1 MTSAVQAASL
11 ARTAAA
17 AFDTSRLTDF
27 GERIHFDGVAHQLMP
42 LVRIPGRLVVTGA
55 RVYFQP
61 LHNVAGDAPVLSH
74 PLRAVAAVARR
85 RSSLRPLGE
94 QHSKENVKAR

>member
-1 MTSAVQAASL
+1 MTDRLIVSPVQAASL

-17 AFDTSRLTDF
+17 AFDTSRLADF
-27 GERIHFDGVAHQLMP
+27 GERIYFDGVAHQLMP

-94 QHSKENVKAR
+94 QLTRG